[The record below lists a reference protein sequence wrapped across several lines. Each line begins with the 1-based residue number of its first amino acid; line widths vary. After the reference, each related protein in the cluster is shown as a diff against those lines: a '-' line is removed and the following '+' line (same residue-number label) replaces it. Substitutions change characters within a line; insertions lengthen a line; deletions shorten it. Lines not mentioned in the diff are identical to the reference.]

1 MPLKNFIQAIPLT
14 AINSAALTGAYQLIN
29 TGGTLVPLV
38 LLRIVNGSDQDVL
51 ISYNGSTDNDVV
63 QKGTTLQV
71 PAQQNAQP
79 TTNVLLFSK
88 GTKVYAKGTAG
99 TGFIYVIGYFQQTP

>member
-14 AINSAALTGAYQLIN
+14 AINSAALTGSYQLIN
-29 TGGTLVPLV
+29 TGGTLVPLG
-38 LLRIVNGSDQDVL
+38 LLRIVNGSDQDVF

-63 QKGTTLQV
+63 QKGTTLHV
-71 PAQQNAQP
+71 PAQQIAQP
-79 TTNVLLFSK
+79 TNVLSFSK

-99 TGFIYVIGYFQQTP
+99 TGFIYVIGYFQQTT